1 MGLALT
7 SSFSAAGLWVSESSS
22 FLAFFL
28 LSILFEDDGLLPFT
42 LEDEAGLRY
51 IMISVGGVPI
61 VSEPCDE
68 GEDE

>member
-7 SSFSAAGLWVSESSS
+7 SSFSAAGLIVSESSS

-28 LSILFEDDGLLPFT
+28 LSILFEEDGLLPFT
-42 LEDEAGLRY
+42 LEEAGY

-68 GEDE
+68 GDE

>member
-7 SSFSAAGLWVSESSS
+7 SSFSAVGLRVSESSS

-28 LSILFEDDGLLPFT
+28 LSILFEEDGLLPFT
-42 LEDEAGLRY
+42 LEEEAGY

-61 VSEPCDE
+61 VSEPCEEGDDE
-68 GEDE
+68 